1 MKTTRS
7 APGEPARKQSALVS
21 GSNTSSGNEIL
32 TPSVTTPSKRELLP
46 RAGNTEVKSF
56 EVVVL
61 VRVVVAADLVA
72 RLEEVAALVDGGGN
86 LGGGVALRGCEWP

>member
-1 MKTTRS
+1 M
-7 APGEPARKQSALVS
+7 
-21 GSNTSSGNEIL
+21 
-32 TPSVTTPSKRELLP
+32 P

-72 RLEEVAALVDGGGN
+72 RLEEVAALVDGGGD
-86 LGGGVALRGCEWP
+86 LGSGVALRGCEWL